1 MTNQRH
7 RPPTPLLPPSESIE
21 GLAAKDPYD
30 LLSAE
35 QRRQIKQVLEDDARA
50 RRRAAARTATLRFG

>member
-1 MTNQRH
+1 MTKSRQLQ
-7 RPPTPLLPPSESIE
+7 PTLLLPPSESIE

-30 LLSAE
+30 LLSVE
-35 QRRQIKQVLEDDARA
+35 QRLKLKQVLEEDARA